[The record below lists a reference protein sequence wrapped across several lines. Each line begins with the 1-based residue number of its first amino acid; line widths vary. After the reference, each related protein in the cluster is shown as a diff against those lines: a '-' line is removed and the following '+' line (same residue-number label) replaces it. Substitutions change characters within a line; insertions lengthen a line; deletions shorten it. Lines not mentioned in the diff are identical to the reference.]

1 MAQSNKKIIKK
12 LKHNYRLVLRE
23 ENSLEEKSYV
33 KLNLLNLLM
42 ISSIV
47 FTFFG
52 ALFFFVF
59 KYTPIGDSIR
69 PSQFTGDSKEL
80 LMNTDKYLSEL
91 SARNEIN
98 LQREAQL
105 RLILSEENQEQ
116 NIELLKDEN
125 AAPLDLETLYNSF
138 KKVDVKKKKGKKKSQ
153 GNLEA
158 ANTNKNNTMFSP
170 VKGKISRGFNLQHH
184 PAVDVIPDKYDA
196 VNSIL
201 DGIVIFSSWTP
212 EFGHVIALQHSN
224 NLISIYKHNSVLFK
238 KVGTFVDAGE
248 SIAVVG
254 NSGELTSGKH
264 LHFELWKDGRAVDPE
279 NYVSF

>member
-1 MAQSNKKIIKK
+1 MAQRNKKIFRK

-23 ENSLEEKSYV
+23 ENSLEEKNYV

-42 ISSIV
+42 LTSIIL
-47 FTFFG
+47 TFFG
-52 ALFFFVF
+52 IIFFFIF
-59 KYTPIGDSIR
+59 KFTPLGDYIR

-80 LMNTDKYLSEL
+80 LLNTDKYLTEL
-91 SARNEIN
+91 SARNEVNI
-98 LQREAQL
+98 QREAQL
-105 RLILSEENQEQ
+105 RIILSGEEMEENL
-116 NIELLKDEN
+116 ELLKDEYSS
-125 AAPLDLETLYNSF
+125 PLDLSLLYNF
-138 KKVDVKKKKGKKKSQ
+138 KEVPKKNKKKKTSKTE
-153 GNLEA
+153 LAA
-158 ANTNKNNTMFSP
+158 ANKRNNTMFSP
-170 VKGKISRGFNLQHH
+170 LKGKISRGFNLQHH

-201 DGIVIFSSWTP
+201 DGIVIFASWTP